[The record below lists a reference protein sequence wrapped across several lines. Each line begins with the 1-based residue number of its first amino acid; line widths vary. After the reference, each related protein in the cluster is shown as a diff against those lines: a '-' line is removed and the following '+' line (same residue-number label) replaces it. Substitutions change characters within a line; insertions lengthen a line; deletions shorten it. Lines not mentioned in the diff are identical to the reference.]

1 MRFELTPDENTILIL
16 NRDRSIPFPISALKR
31 SKLIEDGKDLF
42 AEINSYI
49 ETLDSQVQYKMFKCF
64 DEIRELRDDT
74 ISVAFNTQQRETAAF
89 IKEFYELLDLRGLE
103 VWIRRNKS
111 MIDIPADLISRDSLE
126 AKQSNHNDRI
136 NYYLED
142 YDGLIFLVIAL
153 RPMVP
158 IWGEYIHINKD
169 AVGSKHKEYQAFKLI
184 ETSALNRSHQ
194 MYRLRQYIAESRA
207 TSVSKKLLLPDA
219 AVLEGISSDSLS
231 DYLLATLLVRKV
243 SITNVNTSIISAIY
257 SYLKNKITETSES
270 FKVNP
275 KHDDVGGGDEQ
286 RDRSKLENYKITTKL
301 TYGDIEFMRQYA
313 RDPYMVAYHVDNTI
327 DNRIVDECL
336 TINHSNHHNFIIQDH
351 MVTLTQWTLA
361 KVFPPLGVYELA
373 KEEVINLISV
383 SQALMI
389 HWGIE
394 HLPLVI
400 TGKMDTELM
409 SAVSTTRAG
418 MSDELLDELEKLF
431 PYKKQGRSTS
441 KKGNLAHEDINALMH
456 KLIPRCFS
464 VNPPNSYLEK
474 FGKPNVLIDC
484 PLNIAN
490 LLAILVIRAN
500 S

>member
-49 ETLDSQVQYKMFKCF
+49 ETLDTQVQYKMFKCF
-64 DEIRELRDDT
+64 DEIRELRDDA
-74 ISVAFNTQQRETAAF
+74 ISVAFNTQQKETAAF
-89 IKEFYELLDLRGLE
+89 IKEFYDLLDLRGLE
-103 VWIRRNKS
+103 IWIRRNKT
-111 MIDIPADLISRDSLE
+111 MIDIPPDLISRDSAE

-184 ETSALNRSHQ
+184 ETSALNSSPQ

-301 TYGDIEFMRQYA
+301 TYGDIEFIRQYA
-313 RDPYMVAYHVDNTI
+313 RDPYMVAYHVDSTI

-336 TINHSNHHNFIIQDH
+336 ALNHANHRDFIIQDH
-351 MVTLTQWTLA
+351 MVRITQWALA
-361 KVFPPLGVYELA
+361 CVFPPLGIYELS
-373 KEEVINLISV
+373 KEEVINLVSV
-383 SQALMI
+383 AQALMI

-394 HLPLVI
+394 HLPVI
-400 TGKMDTELM
+400 VTGLMDPELM

-418 MSDELLDELEKLF
+418 MSDELLDELEKIF
-431 PYKKQGRSTS
+431 PYKKQWRSIS
-441 KKGNLAHEDINALMH
+441 KKGNLAHEDISVLAQ
-456 KLIPRCFS
+456 KLIPRCFK
-464 VNPPNSYLEK
+464 VNPPNSYVEK
-474 FGKPNVLIDC
+474 FGRPNVLMDC

-490 LLAILVIRAN
+490 LLAILVIRVN